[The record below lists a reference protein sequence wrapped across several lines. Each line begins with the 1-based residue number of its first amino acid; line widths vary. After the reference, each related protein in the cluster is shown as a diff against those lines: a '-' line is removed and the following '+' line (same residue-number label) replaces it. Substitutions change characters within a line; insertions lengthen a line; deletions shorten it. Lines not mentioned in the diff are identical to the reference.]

1 MKKSVIKIIAF
12 TLLAVALCVAL
23 VSCGKTL
30 SGEYGAEMNLGIGK
44 IEVVYNFKG
53 SKVEIV
59 FSVIGMNSDP
69 IEASYEI
76 KDDKITF
83 DFADEDEIDNYV
95 VKLLIEGM
103 ETPMDFEK
111 TDDGIK
117 IGVVEYK
124 KAD

>member
-1 MKKSVIKIIAF
+1 MKKTVK
-12 TLLAVALCVAL
+12 LLAVVMSALMLLLCLA
-23 VSCGKTL
+23 SCGNTL
-30 SGEYGAEMNLGIGK
+30 SGKYEGKMNGTG
-44 IEVVYNFKG
+44 VTFDFKG

-59 FSVIGMNSDP
+59 FSVVGLNADP

-76 KDDKITF
+76 KDDKIAF

-95 VKLLIEGM
+95 VKLLVEGM

-124 KAD
+124 KVN

>member
-1 MKKSVIKIIAF
+1 MKKTVK
-12 TLLAVALCVAL
+12 LLAVVMSALMLLLCLA
-23 VSCGKTL
+23 SCGNTL
-30 SGEYGAEMNLGIGK
+30 SGKYEGKMNGTG
-44 IEVVYNFKG
+44 VTFDFKG

-59 FSVIGMNSDP
+59 FSVVGLNADP

-76 KDDKITF
+76 KDDKIAF

-95 VKLLIEGM
+95 VKLLVEGM